1 MIYVERNGKW
11 IPKDQAEPLHISTA
25 AGYYVMDDLKPYKS
39 MVDGRIIT
47 SRSEHRRHLKAAGCI
62 EVGNEDPHKHV
73 KKKWNMPPVSE
84 SIKQAIEEIKSR

>member
-1 MIYVERNGKW
+1 MTTYVERNGKW
-11 IPKDQAEPLHISTA
+11 IEKTPETINPVAP
-25 AGYYVMDDLKPYKS
+25 YVMDDLKPYKS

-73 KKKWNMPPVSE
+73 NKQWNMPPVSE
-84 SIKQAIEEIKSR
+84 SIKQAIEEIKNRS